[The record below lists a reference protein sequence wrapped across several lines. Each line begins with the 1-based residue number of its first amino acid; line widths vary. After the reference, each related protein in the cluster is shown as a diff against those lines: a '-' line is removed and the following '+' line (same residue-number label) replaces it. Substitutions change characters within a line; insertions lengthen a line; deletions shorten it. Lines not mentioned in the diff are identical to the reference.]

1 MLSREAPCIDN
12 LEPFIRSLP
21 CRDRHGLAAF
31 LRQPSLLL
39 EGDHLGLSLHI
50 RRYCRCGE
58 QHVFHLP
65 VTSSYHPPHLQ
76 LYVKLRFWL
85 TLLAIP
91 SS

>member
-58 QHVFHLP
+58 QPFPHLP
-65 VTSSYHPPHLQ
+65 VTPSHYPPHLQ
-76 LYVKLRFWL
+76 LYVKLRFLL
-85 TLLAIP
+85 TLLVMP
-91 SS
+91 FS